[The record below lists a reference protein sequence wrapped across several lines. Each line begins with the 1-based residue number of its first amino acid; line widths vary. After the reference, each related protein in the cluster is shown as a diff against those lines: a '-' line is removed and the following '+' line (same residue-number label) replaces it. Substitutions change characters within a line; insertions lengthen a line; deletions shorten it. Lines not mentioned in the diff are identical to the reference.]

1 MKNISFFIARRYFL
15 SKKKKGFIN
24 VLSIIAMVGV
34 AIGTAA
40 LVIVLSV
47 FNGLEDLIR
56 SLYSSFDADIKI
68 SLKEGKF
75 FEYDEELKTQ
85 IQNIEG
91 LATIVEVVEDNV
103 LVRYNDG
110 ESVVR
115 MKGVSPD
122 FEKNAEL
129 RNHITEGQLKLT
141 EKEQN
146 FAVVGQGIRY
156 DLSINSRNNF
166 LALQFYYPKNISP
179 GRSNPSSMY
188 NSGILMPAGVFAI
201 EKQYD
206 EKYIFVPLRFARNLI
221 GKDNECTSLEIELED
236 GVSVSEIQNILKRK
250 LGDSFDIM
258 NSDEQHASLLK
269 AIKIE
274 KLFIYLTFSFILAVA
289 SFNIFF
295 ALTMLALDKKRDI
308 SILFAMGT
316 PIKTIR
322 NIFLKEGAIISLS
335 GALTGGLFGFII
347 CLLQQEYGLI
357 SMNMASAVQEAY
369 PVKMIATDFIFTMLS
384 IAIITI
390 LASFKPAQVA
400 AKSVEIQR
408 L

>member
-1 MKNISFFIARRYFL
+1 
-15 SKKKKGFIN
+15 
-24 VLSIIAMVGV
+24 MVGV

-56 SLYSSFDADIKI
+56 SLYSSFDADVKI
-68 SLKEGKF
+68 SLVEGKF
-75 FEYDEELKTQ
+75 FEYDEEFKNKIGEL
-85 IQNIEG
+85 EG
-91 LATIVEVVEDNV
+91 VATIVQVVEDNV

-122 FEKNAEL
+122 FVKNNQL
-129 RNHITEGQLKLT
+129 KNHITEGQLKLT
-141 EKEQN
+141 EKDQN

-156 DLSINSRNNF
+156 DLSINSRNDF

-179 GRSNPSSMY
+179 GRTNPSSMY
-188 NSGILMPAGVFAI
+188 SSGILMPAGVFAI

-206 EKYIFVPLRFARNLI
+206 EKYIFVPIRFARKLI
-221 GKDNECTSLEIELED
+221 GKKSECTSIEINLEE
-236 GVSVSEIQNILKRK
+236 GVSVNEIQQSLKQS
-250 LGDSFDIM
+250 LGDKFEVL

-316 PIKTIR
+316 PVKTIR

-335 GALTGGLFGFII
+335 GALTGGLLGFVI
-347 CLLQQEYGLI
+347 CFLQQEYGLI

-369 PVKMIATDFIFTMLS
+369 PVKMIASDFIFTMLS

-390 LASFKPAQVA
+390 LASFKPARIA

>member
-1 MKNISFFIARRYFL
+1 LKNLSFFIARRYFL

-75 FEYDEELKTQ
+75 FEYEEDLKNK
-85 IQNIEG
+85 IERREG
-91 LATIVEVVEDNV
+91 LATIVQVVEDNV

-115 MKGVSPD
+115 MKGVSSD
-122 FEKNAEL
+122 FVNNNRLK
-129 RNHITEGQLKLT
+129 NHITEGQLKLT
-141 EKEQN
+141 DKEQN

-156 DLSINSRNNF
+156 DLSINSRNDF

-179 GRSNPSSMY
+179 GRTNPSSMY

-206 EKYIFVPLRFARNLI
+206 EKFIFVPIRFARQLI
-221 GKDNECTSLEIELED
+221 GKKDQCTSIEINLEEGI
-236 GVSVSEIQNILKRK
+236 SVENIQESLQQD
-250 LGDSFDIM
+250 LGDKFEIL

-269 AIKIE
+269 AIRIE
-274 KLFIYLTFSFILAVA
+274 KLFIYITFSFILAVA

-308 SILFAMGT
+308 SILYAMGA
-316 PIKTIR
+316 PVKTIR
-322 NIFLKEGAIISLS
+322 NIFLKEGAIISLT
-335 GALTGGLFGFII
+335 GALTGGLLGFII
-347 CLLQQEYGLI
+347 CFLQQEYGLI

-369 PVKMIATDFIFTMLS
+369 PVKMIASDFIFTMLS

-390 LASFKPAQVA
+390 LASFKPAQLA
-400 AKSVEIQR
+400 TKSVEIQR

>member
-1 MKNISFFIARRYFL
+1 MKNLSFFIARRYFL

-75 FEYDEELKTQ
+75 FEYEEDLKNK
-85 IQNIEG
+85 IERREG
-91 LATIVEVVEDNV
+91 LATIVQVVEDNV

-115 MKGVSPD
+115 MKGVSSD
-122 FEKNAEL
+122 FVNNNRLK
-129 RNHITEGQLKLT
+129 NHITEGQLKLT
-141 EKEQN
+141 DKEQN

-156 DLSINSRNNF
+156 DLSINSRNDF

-179 GRSNPSSMY
+179 GRTNPSSMY

-206 EKYIFVPLRFARNLI
+206 EKFIFVPIRFARQLI
-221 GKDNECTSLEIELED
+221 GKKDQCTSIEINLEEGI
-236 GVSVSEIQNILKRK
+236 SVENIQESLQQD
-250 LGDSFDIM
+250 LGDKFEIL

-269 AIKIE
+269 AIRIE
-274 KLFIYLTFSFILAVA
+274 KLFIYITFSFILAVA

-308 SILFAMGT
+308 SILYAMGA
-316 PIKTIR
+316 PVKTIR
-322 NIFLKEGAIISLS
+322 NIFLKEGAIISLT
-335 GALTGGLFGFII
+335 GALTGGLLGFII
-347 CLLQQEYGLI
+347 CFLQQEYGLI

-369 PVKMIATDFIFTMLS
+369 PVKMIASDFIFTMLS

-390 LASFKPAQVA
+390 LASFKPAQLA
-400 AKSVEIQR
+400 TKSVEIQR

>member
-1 MKNISFFIARRYFL
+1 
-15 SKKKKGFIN
+15 
-24 VLSIIAMVGV
+24 MVGV

-56 SLYSSFDADIKI
+56 SLYSSFDADLKI

-75 FEYDEELKTQ
+75 FEYDEELK
-85 IQNIEG
+85 QNIENNEG
-91 LATIVEVVEDNV
+91 IATIVQVVEDNV

-115 MKGVSPD
+115 MKGVSPE
-122 FEKNAEL
+122 FVKNSEL
-129 RNHITEGQLKLT
+129 KNHITEGQLKLT
-141 EKEQN
+141 EKDQN

-156 DLSINSRNNF
+156 DLSINARNDF

-179 GRSNPSSMY
+179 GRTNPSSMY

-206 EKYIFVPLRFARNLI
+206 EKYIFVPIRFARKLI
-221 GKDNECTSLEIELED
+221 GKGNQCTSIEINLAE
-236 GVSVSEIQNILKRK
+236 GISVNKIQEK
-250 LGDSFDIM
+250 LQQTIGDEFEVL

-274 KLFIYLTFSFILAVA
+274 KLFIYITFTFILAVA

-316 PIKTIR
+316 PVKTIR

-335 GALTGGLFGFII
+335 GAITGGLIGFVI
-347 CLLQQEYGLI
+347 CFLQQEYGLI

-369 PVKMIATDFIFTMLS
+369 PVKMIASDFIFTMLS

>member
-1 MKNISFFIARRYFL
+1 M
-15 SKKKKGFIN
+15 
-24 VLSIIAMVGV
+24 LSIIAMVGV

-47 FNGLEDLIR
+47 FNGLEGLIR
-56 SLYSSFDADIKI
+56 SLYSSFDADLKI
-68 SLKEGKF
+68 SLVEGKF
-75 FEYDEELKTQ
+75 FDYEGELEDRLKQT
-85 IQNIEG
+85 EG
-91 LATIVEVVEDNV
+91 IATIVLVVEDNV

-115 MKGVSPD
+115 MKGVSPEFVKD
-122 FEKNAEL
+122 SQLKS
-129 RNHITEGQLKLT
+129 HITEGQLKLT

-156 DLSINSRNNF
+156 DLSINSRNDF

-179 GRSNPSSMY
+179 GRTNPSSMY

-206 EKYIFVPLRFARNLI
+206 ENYIFVPLRFARKLI
-221 GKDNECTSLEIELED
+221 GKDEGCTAIEINLKEGVAVGDVQKSLQQ
-236 GVSVSEIQNILKRK
+236 S
-250 LGDSFDIM
+250 LGDRFEIL
-258 NSDEQHASLLK
+258 NSDQQHASLLK

-274 KLFIYLTFSFILAVA
+274 KLFIYITFSFILAVA

-316 PIKTIR
+316 PVKTIR
-322 NIFLKEGAIISLS
+322 NIFLKEGAIISFL
-335 GALTGGLFGFII
+335 GAMTGGLLGFLI
-347 CLLQQEYGLI
+347 CLLQQEFGLI

-369 PVKMIATDFIFTMLS
+369 PVEMMPTDFVFTMLS
-384 IAIITI
+384 IIIITI

-400 AKSVEIQR
+400 AKSVEIHR

>member
-1 MKNISFFIARRYFL
+1 MKNLSFFIARRYFL

-75 FEYDEELKTQ
+75 FEYEEDLKNK
-85 IQNIEG
+85 IERREG
-91 LATIVEVVEDNV
+91 LATIVQVVEDNV

-115 MKGVSPD
+115 MKGVSSD
-122 FEKNAEL
+122 FVNNNRLK
-129 RNHITEGQLKLT
+129 NHITEGQLKLT
-141 EKEQN
+141 DKEQN

-156 DLSINSRNNF
+156 DLSINSRNDF

-179 GRSNPSSMY
+179 GRTNPSSMY

-206 EKYIFVPLRFARNLI
+206 EKFIFVPIRFARQLI
-221 GKDNECTSLEIELED
+221 GKKDQCTSIEINLEEGI
-236 GVSVSEIQNILKRK
+236 SVENIQESLQQD
-250 LGDSFDIM
+250 LGDKFEIL

-269 AIKIE
+269 AIRIE
-274 KLFIYLTFSFILAVA
+274 KLFIYITFSFILAVA

-308 SILFAMGT
+308 SILYAMGA
-316 PIKTIR
+316 PVKTIR
-322 NIFLKEGAIISLS
+322 NIFLKEGAIISLT
-335 GALTGGLFGFII
+335 GALTGGLLGFII
-347 CLLQQEYGLI
+347 CFSQQEYGLI

-369 PVKMIATDFIFTMLS
+369 PVKMIASDFIFTMLS

-390 LASFKPAQVA
+390 LASFKPAQLA
-400 AKSVEIQR
+400 TKSVEIQR

>member
-1 MKNISFFIARRYFL
+1 MKNLSFFIARRYFL

-56 SLYSSFDADIKI
+56 SLYSSFDADLKI
-68 SLKEGKF
+68 GLTEGKF
-75 FEYDEELKTQ
+75 FEYDEEL
-85 IQNIEG
+85 QNKINTNEG
-91 LATIVEVVEDNV
+91 IATIVQVVEDNA

-115 MKGVSPD
+115 MKGVSPE
-122 FEKNAEL
+122 FVKNSEL
-129 RNHITEGQLKLT
+129 KTHITEGQLKLT

-156 DLSINSRNNF
+156 DLSINSRNDF
-166 LALQFYYPKNISP
+166 LALQFYYPKDISP
-179 GRSNPSSMY
+179 GRTNPSSMY

-206 EKYIFVPLRFARNLI
+206 EKYIFVPIRFARKLI
-221 GKDNECTSLEIELED
+221 GKGNQCTSLEINLEE
-236 GVSVSEIQNILKRK
+236 GASVIEIQKSLQKT
-250 LGDSFDIM
+250 LGVEFEVL

-274 KLFIYLTFSFILAVA
+274 KLFIYITFTFILAVA

-308 SILFAMGT
+308 SILFAMGI

-335 GALTGGLFGFII
+335 GAITGGLIGFVI
-347 CLLQQEYGLI
+347 CFLQQEYGLI

-384 IAIITI
+384 IALITI
-390 LASFKPAQVA
+390 LASFKPAQIA

>member
-1 MKNISFFIARRYFL
+1 MKNLSFFIARRYFL

-75 FEYDEELKTQ
+75 FEYEEDLKNK
-85 IQNIEG
+85 IEKREG
-91 LATIVEVVEDNV
+91 LATIVQVVEDNV

-115 MKGVSPD
+115 MKGVSSD
-122 FEKNAEL
+122 FVNNNRLK
-129 RNHITEGQLKLT
+129 NHITEGQLKLT
-141 EKEQN
+141 DKEQN

-156 DLSINSRNNF
+156 DLSINSLNDF

-179 GRSNPSSMY
+179 GRTNPSSMY

-206 EKYIFVPLRFARNLI
+206 EKFIFVPIRFARKLI
-221 GKDNECTSLEIELED
+221 GKKDQCTSIEINLEEGI
-236 GVSVSEIQNILKRK
+236 SVENIQESLQQD
-250 LGDSFDIM
+250 LGDKFEIL

-269 AIKIE
+269 AIRIE
-274 KLFIYLTFSFILAVA
+274 KLFIYITFSFILAVA

-308 SILFAMGT
+308 SILYAMGA
-316 PIKTIR
+316 PVKTIR
-322 NIFLKEGAIISLS
+322 NIFLKEGAIISLT
-335 GALTGGLFGFII
+335 GALTGGLLGFII
-347 CLLQQEYGLI
+347 CFLQQEYGLI

-369 PVKMIATDFIFTMLS
+369 PVKMIASDFIFTMLS

-390 LASFKPAQVA
+390 LASFKPAQLA
-400 AKSVEIQR
+400 TKSVEIQR

>member
-1 MKNISFFIARRYFL
+1 MKNLSFFIARRYFL

>member
-1 MKNISFFIARRYFL
+1 
-15 SKKKKGFIN
+15 

>member
-1 MKNISFFIARRYFL
+1 MKNLSFFIARRYFL

-47 FNGLEDLIR
+47 FNGLEELIR

-75 FEYDEELKTQ
+75 FEYDEELKNK
-85 IQNIEG
+85 IEKREG
-91 LATIVEVVEDNV
+91 LATIVQVVEDNV

-122 FEKNAEL
+122 FVQNNRLK
-129 RNHITEGQLKLT
+129 NHITEGQLKLT

-156 DLSINSRNNF
+156 DLSINSRNDF

-179 GRSNPSSMY
+179 GRTNPSSMY

-206 EKYIFVPLRFARNLI
+206 EKYIFVPLRFARQLI
-221 GKDNECTSLEIELED
+221 GKNNQCTSIEINLEE
-236 GVSVSEIQNILKRK
+236 GVAVSKIQQSLQASIGDKFEIL
-250 LGDSFDIM
+250 

-274 KLFIYLTFSFILAVA
+274 KLFIYITFSFILAVA

-308 SILFAMGT
+308 SILYAMGT
-316 PIKTIR
+316 PVKTIR
-322 NIFLKEGAIISLS
+322 NIFLKEGVIISLS

-347 CLLQQEYGLI
+347 CYLQQEYGLI

-369 PVKMIATDFIFTMLS
+369 PVKMIASDFIFTMLS

-400 AKSVEIQR
+400 AKSVEIKR

>member
-1 MKNISFFIARRYFL
+1 MKNLSFFIARRYFL

-56 SLYSSFDADIKI
+56 SLYSSFDADLKI

-75 FEYDEELKTQ
+75 FEYDDELRQK
-85 IQNIEG
+85 IENNEG
-91 LATIVEVVEDNV
+91 IATIVQVVEDNV

-115 MKGVSPD
+115 MKGVSPE
-122 FEKNAEL
+122 FVKNSQL
-129 RNHITEGQLKLT
+129 KNHITEGQLKLT

-156 DLSINSRNNF
+156 DLSINARNDF

-179 GRSNPSSMY
+179 GRTNPSSMY

-206 EKYIFVPLRFARNLI
+206 EKYIFVPIRFARKLI
-221 GKDNECTSLEIELED
+221 GKGNQCTSIEINLAE
-236 GVSVSEIQNILKRK
+236 GISVSEIQESIQQT
-250 LGDSFDIM
+250 LGDKFEVL

-274 KLFIYLTFSFILAVA
+274 KLFIYITFTFILAVA

-335 GALTGGLFGFII
+335 GALTGGFIGFVI
-347 CLLQQEYGLI
+347 CFLQQKYGLI

-369 PVKMIATDFIFTMLS
+369 PVKMIASDFIFTMLS
-384 IAIITI
+384 IAVITI

>member
-1 MKNISFFIARRYFL
+1 LKNLSFFIARRYFL

-75 FEYDEELKTQ
+75 FEYEEEL
-85 IQNIEG
+85 QNKIEQREG
-91 LATIVEVVEDNV
+91 LATIVQVVEDNV

-122 FEKNAEL
+122 FVQNSQLKD
-129 RNHITEGQLKLT
+129 HITEGQLKLT

-156 DLSINSRNNF
+156 NLSINSRNDF

-179 GRSNPSSMY
+179 GRTNPSSMY

-206 EKYIFVPLRFARNLI
+206 EKYIFVPLRFARQLI
-221 GKDNECTSLEIELED
+221 GKKNECTSIEINLDE
-236 GVSVSEIQNILKRK
+236 GVSVDKIQESLQND
-250 LGDSFDIM
+250 LGDKFEAL

-308 SILFAMGT
+308 SILYAMGT
-316 PIKTIR
+316 PVKTIR

-347 CLLQQEYGLI
+347 CLLQEEYGLI

-369 PVKMIATDFIFTMLS
+369 PVKMIASDFIFTMLT
-384 IAIITI
+384 IFVITI

>member
-1 MKNISFFIARRYFL
+1 
-15 SKKKKGFIN
+15 

-75 FEYDEELKTQ
+75 FEYEEDLKNK
-85 IQNIEG
+85 IERREG
-91 LATIVEVVEDNV
+91 LATIVQVVEDNV

-115 MKGVSPD
+115 MKGVSSD
-122 FEKNAEL
+122 FVNNNRLK
-129 RNHITEGQLKLT
+129 NHITEGQLKLT
-141 EKEQN
+141 DKEQN

-156 DLSINSRNNF
+156 DLSINSRNDF

-179 GRSNPSSMY
+179 GRTNPSSMY

-206 EKYIFVPLRFARNLI
+206 EKFIFVPIRFARQLI
-221 GKDNECTSLEIELED
+221 GKKDQCTSIEINLEEGI
-236 GVSVSEIQNILKRK
+236 SVENIQESLQQD
-250 LGDSFDIM
+250 LGDKFEIL

-269 AIKIE
+269 AIRIE
-274 KLFIYLTFSFILAVA
+274 KLFIYITFSFILAVA

-308 SILFAMGT
+308 SILYAMGA
-316 PIKTIR
+316 PVKTIR
-322 NIFLKEGAIISLS
+322 NIFLKEGAIISLT
-335 GALTGGLFGFII
+335 GALTGGLLGFII
-347 CLLQQEYGLI
+347 CFLQQEYGLI

-369 PVKMIATDFIFTMLS
+369 PVKMIASDFIFTMLS

-390 LASFKPAQVA
+390 LASFKPAQLA
-400 AKSVEIQR
+400 TKSVEIQR

>member
-1 MKNISFFIARRYFL
+1 
-15 SKKKKGFIN
+15 
-24 VLSIIAMVGV
+24 MVGV

-75 FEYDEELKTQ
+75 FEYDEELKQ
-85 IQNIEG
+85 KIEQNEG
-91 LATIVEVVEDNV
+91 IAAVVQVVEDNV
-103 LVRYNDG
+103 LVRYSDG
-110 ESVVR
+110 ESIVR
-115 MKGVSPD
+115 MKGVSPEFVENSD
-122 FEKNAEL
+122 LK
-129 RNHITEGQLKLT
+129 NHITEGQLKLT

-146 FAVVGQGIRY
+146 FGVVGQGIRY
-156 DLSINSRNNF
+156 DLSINSRNDF

-179 GRSNPSSMY
+179 GRTNPSSMY

-206 EKYIFVPLRFARNLI
+206 EKYIFVPLRFARKLI
-221 GKDNECTSLEIELED
+221 GKKNECTSLEINLEE
-236 GVSVSEIQNILKRK
+236 GVAVNEIQSSLKQS
-250 LGDSFDIM
+250 LGDRFEVL

-274 KLFIYLTFSFILAVA
+274 KLFIYITFSFILAVA

-295 ALTMLALDKKRDI
+295 ALTMLALDKKRDV

-316 PIKTIR
+316 PVKTIR

-347 CLLQQEYGLI
+347 CYLQQEYGLI

-369 PVKMIATDFIFTMLS
+369 PVKMIATDFIFTMLTIS
-384 IAIITI
+384 LITI

>member
-1 MKNISFFIARRYFL
+1 MKNLSFFIARRYFL

-75 FEYDEELKTQ
+75 FEYDEELKQ
-85 IQNIEG
+85 KIEQNEG
-91 LATIVEVVEDNV
+91 IAAVVQVVEDNV
-103 LVRYNDG
+103 LVRYSDG
-110 ESVVR
+110 ESIVR
-115 MKGVSPD
+115 MKGVSPEFVENSD
-122 FEKNAEL
+122 LK
-129 RNHITEGQLKLT
+129 NHITEGQLKLT

-146 FAVVGQGIRY
+146 FGVVGQGIRY
-156 DLSINSRNNF
+156 DLSINSRNDF

-179 GRSNPSSMY
+179 GRTNPSSMY

-206 EKYIFVPLRFARNLI
+206 EKYIFVPLRFARKLI
-221 GKDNECTSLEIELED
+221 GKKNECTSLEINLEE
-236 GVSVSEIQNILKRK
+236 GVAVNEIQSSLKQS
-250 LGDSFDIM
+250 LGDRFEVL

-274 KLFIYLTFSFILAVA
+274 KLFIYITFSFILAVA

-295 ALTMLALDKKRDI
+295 ALTMLALDKKRDV

-316 PIKTIR
+316 PVKTIR

-347 CLLQQEYGLI
+347 CYLQQEYGLI

-369 PVKMIATDFIFTMLS
+369 PVKMIATDFIFTMLTIS
-384 IAIITI
+384 LITI

>member
-1 MKNISFFIARRYFL
+1 LKNLSFFIARRYFL

-56 SLYSSFDADIKI
+56 SLYSSFDADLKI
-68 SLKEGKF
+68 SLAEGKF
-75 FEYDEELKTQ
+75 FEYDSDFKNKLQETDG
-85 IQNIEG
+85 I
-91 LATIVEVVEDNV
+91 ATIVQVVEDNA

-115 MKGVSPD
+115 MKGVSED
-122 FEKNAEL
+122 FVKNNRL
-129 RNHITEGQLKLT
+129 KKHITEGQLKLT
-141 EKEQN
+141 ENEQN
-146 FAVVGQGIRY
+146 FAIVGQGIRY
-156 DLSINSRNNF
+156 DLSINSRNDF

-179 GRSNPSSMY
+179 GRSNPTNMY

-206 EKYIFVPLRFARNLI
+206 EKYIFVPIRFARKLI
-221 GKDNECTSLEIELED
+221 GKNNECTSLEINLKEGND
-236 GVSVSEIQNILKRK
+236 VSKVQKSLQASLGSQYEIL
-250 LGDSFDIM
+250 
-258 NSDEQHASLLK
+258 NSDQQHASLLK

-308 SILFAMGT
+308 SILFAMGA
-316 PIKTIR
+316 PVKTIR
-322 NIFLKEGAIISLS
+322 GIFLKEGAIISLT
-335 GALTGGLFGFII
+335 GALTGGFIGFVI
-347 CLLQQEYGLI
+347 CYLQQEYGLI

-369 PVKMIATDFIFTMLS
+369 PVKMIVSDYVFTMLS

-400 AKSVEIQR
+400 GKSVEIQR

>member
-1 MKNISFFIARRYFL
+1 
-15 SKKKKGFIN
+15 
-24 VLSIIAMVGV
+24 MVGV

-56 SLYSSFDADIKI
+56 SLYGSFDADLKI

-75 FEYDEELKTQ
+75 FEFDEQLQDK
-85 IQNIEG
+85 IKLNEG
-91 LATIVEVVEDNV
+91 LATIVEVMEDNV

-115 MKGVSPD
+115 MKGVSPE
-122 FEKNAEL
+122 FV
-129 RNHITEGQLKLT
+129 RNSQLKQHITEGQLKLT

-156 DLSINSRNNF
+156 DLSINSRNDF

-179 GRSNPSSMY
+179 GRMNPASMY

-206 EKYIFVPLRFARNLI
+206 EKFIFVPIRFARKLTGRGNQCTAIEINLLEGTSTAEI
-221 GKDNECTSLEIELED
+221 QRSLEESI
-236 GVSVSEIQNILKRK
+236 
-250 LGDSFDIM
+250 GDRFDIL
-258 NSDEQHASLLK
+258 NSDQQHASLLK

-274 KLFIYLTFSFILAVA
+274 KLFIYITFTFILAIA

-308 SILFAMGT
+308 SILFAMGA
-316 PIKTIR
+316 PVKTIR
-322 NIFLKEGAIISLS
+322 NIFLKEGAIISLL
-335 GALTGGLFGFII
+335 GALTGGIIGFIV
-347 CLLQQEYGLI
+347 CFLQQEYGLV

-369 PVKMIATDFIFTMLS
+369 PVKMIATDFIFTMMS
-384 IAIITI
+384 IAAITI
-390 LASFKPAQVA
+390 LASFKPAQLA
-400 AKSVEIQR
+400 KKSVEIKR

>member
-1 MKNISFFIARRYFL
+1 
-15 SKKKKGFIN
+15 
-24 VLSIIAMVGV
+24 MVGV

-56 SLYSSFDADIKI
+56 SLYGSFDADIKI

-75 FEYDEELKTQ
+75 FEYDEEL
-85 IQNIEG
+85 QNKIEKREG
-91 LATIVEVVEDNV
+91 LASVIQVMEDNV

-115 MKGVSPD
+115 MKGVSPSFFYKSD
-122 FEKNAEL
+122 LKD
-129 RNHITEGQLKLT
+129 HITEGQLKLT

-156 DLSINSRNNF
+156 NLSINSRNDF

-179 GRSNPSSMY
+179 GRTNPSSMY

-206 EKYIFVPLRFARNLI
+206 EKYIFVPLRFARKLI
-221 GKDNECTSLEIELED
+221 GKPKQATSIELNLEE
-236 GVSVSEIQNILKRK
+236 GISVSDLQKSLQQD
-250 LGDSFDIM
+250 LGDKFEVL
-258 NSDEQHASLLK
+258 NSDQQHASLLK

-308 SILFAMGT
+308 SILYAMGT
-316 PIKTIR
+316 PIHTIR
-322 NIFLKEGAIISLS
+322 NIFLKEGAIISLT
-335 GALTGGLFGFII
+335 GALIGGLFGFVI
-347 CLLQQEYGLI
+347 CLLQQQYGLI

-369 PVKMIATDFIFTMLS
+369 PVKMITSDFIGTMLT

>member
-1 MKNISFFIARRYFL
+1 
-15 SKKKKGFIN
+15 
-24 VLSIIAMVGV
+24 MVGV

-56 SLYSSFDADIKI
+56 SLYSSFDADLKI
-68 SLKEGKF
+68 SLNEGKF
-75 FEYDEELKTQ
+75 FEYDEELRQK
-85 IQNIEG
+85 IENNEG
-91 LATIVEVVEDNV
+91 IATIVQVVEDNV

-115 MKGVSPD
+115 MKGVSPE
-122 FEKNAEL
+122 FVKNSQL
-129 RNHITEGQLKLT
+129 KNHITEGQLKLT

-156 DLSINSRNNF
+156 DLSINARNDF

-179 GRSNPSSMY
+179 GRTNPSSMY

-206 EKYIFVPLRFARNLI
+206 EKYIFVPIRFARKLI
-221 GKDNECTSLEIELED
+221 GKGNQCTSIEINLAE
-236 GVSVSEIQNILKRK
+236 GISVSKIQESIQQS
-250 LGDSFDIM
+250 LGDKFEVL

-274 KLFIYLTFSFILAVA
+274 KLFIYITFTFILAVA

-335 GALTGGLFGFII
+335 GALTGGFIGFVI
-347 CLLQQEYGLI
+347 CFLQQEYGLI

-369 PVKMIATDFIFTMLS
+369 PVKMIASDFIFTMLS
-384 IAIITI
+384 IAVITI

>member
-1 MKNISFFIARRYFL
+1 
-15 SKKKKGFIN
+15 
-24 VLSIIAMVGV
+24 MVGV

-56 SLYSSFDADIKI
+56 SLYSSFDADLKI

-75 FEYDEELKTQ
+75 FEYDEELK
-85 IQNIEG
+85 QNIENNEG
-91 LATIVEVVEDNV
+91 IATIVQVVEDNV

-115 MKGVSPD
+115 MKGVSPE
-122 FEKNAEL
+122 FVKNSEL
-129 RNHITEGQLKLT
+129 KNHITEGQLKLT
-141 EKEQN
+141 EKDQN

-156 DLSINSRNNF
+156 DLSINARNDF

-179 GRSNPSSMY
+179 GRTNPSSMY

-206 EKYIFVPLRFARNLI
+206 EKYTFVPIRFARKLI
-221 GKDNECTSLEIELED
+221 GKGNQCTSIEINLAE
-236 GVSVSEIQNILKRK
+236 GISVNKIQEK
-250 LGDSFDIM
+250 LQQTIGDEFEVL

-274 KLFIYLTFSFILAVA
+274 KLFIYITFTFILAVA

-316 PIKTIR
+316 PVKTIR

-335 GALTGGLFGFII
+335 GAITGGLIGFVI
-347 CLLQQEYGLI
+347 CFLQQEYGLI

-369 PVKMIATDFIFTMLS
+369 PVKMIASDFIFTMLS

>member
-1 MKNISFFIARRYFL
+1 MKNLSFFIARRYFL

-75 FEYDEELKTQ
+75 FEYEEEL
-85 IQNIEG
+85 QNKIEQREG
-91 LATIVEVVEDNV
+91 LATIVQVVEDNV

-122 FEKNAEL
+122 FVQNSQLKD
-129 RNHITEGQLKLT
+129 HITEGQLKLT

-156 DLSINSRNNF
+156 NLSINSRNDF

-179 GRSNPSSMY
+179 GRTNPSSMY

-206 EKYIFVPLRFARNLI
+206 EKYIFVPLRFARQLI
-221 GKDNECTSLEIELED
+221 GKKNECTSIEINLDE
-236 GVSVSEIQNILKRK
+236 GVSVDKIQESLQND
-250 LGDSFDIM
+250 LGDKFEAL

-308 SILFAMGT
+308 SILYAMGT
-316 PIKTIR
+316 PVKTIR

-347 CLLQQEYGLI
+347 CLLQEEYGLI

-369 PVKMIATDFIFTMLS
+369 PVKMIASDFIFTMLT
-384 IAIITI
+384 IFVITI

>member
-1 MKNISFFIARRYFL
+1 LKNLSFFIARRYFL

-75 FEYDEELKTQ
+75 FEYDQEL
-85 IQNIEG
+85 QNKIEQREG
-91 LATIVEVVEDNV
+91 LATIVQVVEDNV

-115 MKGVSPD
+115 MKGVSPE
-122 FEKNAEL
+122 FVKNSQL
-129 RNHITEGQLKLT
+129 KSHITEGQLKLT

-156 DLSINSRNNF
+156 DLSINSRNDF

-179 GRSNPSSMY
+179 GRTNPSSMY

-206 EKYIFVPLRFARNLI
+206 EKYIFVPIRFARGLI
-221 GKDNECTSLEIELED
+221 GKKKQCTSIEINLTEEA
-236 GVSVSEIQNILKRK
+236 SVNEIQQSLQKS
-250 LGDSFDIM
+250 LGDKFEILS
-258 NSDEQHASLLK
+258 SEEQHASLLK

-308 SILFAMGT
+308 SILYAMGA
-316 PIKTIR
+316 PVQTIR
-322 NIFLKEGAIISLS
+322 NIFLKEGAVISLS
-335 GALTGGLFGFII
+335 GALTGGLLGFVI

-369 PVKMIATDFIFTMLS
+369 PVKMIASDFIFTMLS

-400 AKSVEIQR
+400 SKSVEIQR

>member
-1 MKNISFFIARRYFL
+1 
-15 SKKKKGFIN
+15 
-24 VLSIIAMVGV
+24 MVGV

-56 SLYSSFDADIKI
+56 SLYSSFDADLKI
-68 SLKEGKF
+68 GLTEGKF
-75 FEYDEELKTQ
+75 FEYDEEL
-85 IQNIEG
+85 QNKINTNEG
-91 LATIVEVVEDNV
+91 IATIVQVVEDNA

-115 MKGVSPD
+115 MKGVSPE
-122 FEKNAEL
+122 FVKNSEL
-129 RNHITEGQLKLT
+129 KTHITEGQLKLT

-156 DLSINSRNNF
+156 DLSINSRNDF
-166 LALQFYYPKNISP
+166 LALQFYYPKDISP
-179 GRSNPSSMY
+179 GRTNPSSMY

-206 EKYIFVPLRFARNLI
+206 EKYIFVPIRFARKLI
-221 GKDNECTSLEIELED
+221 GKGNQCTSLEINLEE
-236 GVSVSEIQNILKRK
+236 GASVIEIQKSLQKT
-250 LGDSFDIM
+250 LGVEFEVL

-274 KLFIYLTFSFILAVA
+274 KLFIYITFTFILAVA

-308 SILFAMGT
+308 SILFAMGI

-335 GALTGGLFGFII
+335 GAITGGLIGFVI
-347 CLLQQEYGLI
+347 CFLQQEYGLI

-384 IAIITI
+384 IALITI
-390 LASFKPAQVA
+390 LASFKPAQIA

>member
-1 MKNISFFIARRYFL
+1 M
-15 SKKKKGFIN
+15 
-24 VLSIIAMVGV
+24 LSIIAMVGV

-56 SLYSSFDADIKI
+56 SLYSSFDADLKI

-75 FEYDEELKTQ
+75 FTYEGDLKDELEQ
-85 IQNIEG
+85 RED
-91 LATIVEVVEDNV
+91 LATIVQIVEDNV

-115 MKGVSPD
+115 MKGVSPEFIID
-122 FEKNAEL
+122 SQLA
-129 RNHITEGQLKLT
+129 NHITEGKLKLT

-156 DLSINSRNNF
+156 DLSINSRNDF

-179 GRSNPSSMY
+179 GVSNPSSMY

-206 EKYIFVPLRFARNLI
+206 EKYIFVPLRFARKLI
-221 GKDNECTSLEIELED
+221 GKPDECTSIEINLEE
-236 GVSVSEIQNILKRK
+236 GVSVKAVQKSLQEALGGRFEIL
-250 LGDSFDIM
+250 

-274 KLFIYLTFSFILAVA
+274 KLFIYITFSFILAVA

-316 PIKTIR
+316 PVKTIR
-322 NIFLKEGAIISLS
+322 NIFLKEGAIISFS
-335 GALTGGLFGFII
+335 GALTGGLLGFLI
-347 CLLQQEYGLI
+347 CFFQQEYGFI

-369 PVKMIATDFIFTMLS
+369 PVKMIASDFIFTMLS
-384 IAIITI
+384 IVIITI
-390 LASFKPAQVA
+390 LASFKPARVA

>member
-1 MKNISFFIARRYFL
+1 
-15 SKKKKGFIN
+15 
-24 VLSIIAMVGV
+24 MVGV

-56 SLYSSFDADIKI
+56 SLYSSFDADLKI
-68 SLKEGKF
+68 SLNEGKF
-75 FEYDEELKTQ
+75 FEYDEELRQK
-85 IQNIEG
+85 IENNEG
-91 LATIVEVVEDNV
+91 IATIVQVVEDNV

-115 MKGVSPD
+115 MKGVSPE
-122 FEKNAEL
+122 FVKNSQL
-129 RNHITEGQLKLT
+129 KNHITEGQLKLT

-156 DLSINSRNNF
+156 DLSINARNDF

-179 GRSNPSSMY
+179 GRTNPSSMY

-206 EKYIFVPLRFARNLI
+206 EKYIFVPIRFARKLI
-221 GKDNECTSLEIELED
+221 GKGNQCTSIEINLAE
-236 GVSVSEIQNILKRK
+236 GISVSKIQESIQQT
-250 LGDSFDIM
+250 LGDKFEVL

-274 KLFIYLTFSFILAVA
+274 KLFIYITFTFILAVA

-335 GALTGGLFGFII
+335 GALTGGFIGFVI
-347 CLLQQEYGLI
+347 CFLQQEYGLI

-369 PVKMIATDFIFTMLS
+369 PVKMIASDFIFTMLS
-384 IAIITI
+384 IAVITI

>member
-1 MKNISFFIARRYFL
+1 M
-15 SKKKKGFIN
+15 
-24 VLSIIAMVGV
+24 LSIIAMVGV

-236 GVSVSEIQNILKRK
+236 GVSVSEIQKILKRK